1 MHFPD
6 GPARSNVHI
15 RAMWLTTRST
25 AVRGTLAPL
34 ALMLGLVGACSKIPP
49 SDDVAPIPGN
59 VFPAAIGSTMGPGTP
74 APGPNDVPPIDP
86 AARDASP
93 VPAPAIPDA
102 GSVDLAPAP
111 DVTPSDASPAPPV
124 TACASGS
131 VCFDFEDGT
140 AGQGPGAPWSG
151 RGAIDGTR
159 PFSGKSSLR
168 VNAGDDNAFATL
180 GAPFFPVAGNEYFG
194 RVMAWTAEVPSARW
208 TFIKSRGRSVEK
220 GFQAEYTYGGS
231 GKKIIANYDTPGGP
245 SSDCSKNGGEFPVGK
260 WVCME
265 WHFKGAS
272 NEMELWIDGV
282 ADGARVVG
290 GQGDSCVGNGTDKIW
305 YAPTFNDLQLGYAI
319 YSGGSG
325 SRSVWFDDLA
335 LSASGRIG
343 CPAPAP

>member
-1 MHFPD
+1 
-6 GPARSNVHI
+6 
-15 RAMWLTTRST
+15 MWLTTRST
-25 AVRGTLAPL
+25 AVRGTLTL
-34 ALMLGLVGACSKIPP
+34 ALAGLVGACNKIPL
-49 SDDVAPIPGN
+49 SDDVAPLPGN
-59 VFPAAIGSTMGPGTP
+59 VFPGAMGSSMGAAAPDDPP
-74 APGPNDVPPIDP
+74 AV
-86 AARDASP
+86 DA
-93 VPAPAIPDA
+93 PDA
-102 GSVDLAPAP
+102 GAAPIPSSSPPVADAGSLDLAT
-111 DVTPSDASPAPPV
+111 VAPPDARA
-124 TACASGS
+124 TPPSAACGAGAT
-131 VCFDFEDGT
+131 CFNFEDGP
-140 AGQGPGAPWSG
+140 AGQGPGEPWSG
-151 RGAIDGTR
+151 RGALDDTR

-168 VNAGDDNAFATL
+168 VNAGDDNAFATV

-194 RVMAWTAEVPSARW
+194 RVMVWTAEVPGARW
-208 TFIKSRGRSVEK
+208 TFIRSRGRTVDK

-290 GQGDSCVGNGTDKIW
+290 GQGDTCVGNGTGKIW
-305 YAPTFNDLQLGYAI
+305 YAPTFANLQLGYAI

-343 CPAPAP
+343 CPAP